1 MKKIIALAVLV
12 ACPVAFSADLGA
24 KASYVLGNTKEA
36 AKSGSRL
43 AYNNTKTSATWLS
56 QHPVFA
62 GLAVTALGFALRF
75 IPGSSS
81 SANSNGN

>member
-24 KASYVLGNTKEA
+24 KVLGNTKEA

-75 IPGSSS
+75 IPGNSS
-81 SANSNGN
+81 SANSTSTPGN